1 MIPADAEYLQRA
13 REKIGR
19 YAKLAREALWR
30 QEYDKAKEY
39 WRLWHE
45 AIDEL
50 LKHLGAASGNVGRS
64 NGVTPH

>member
-1 MIPADAEYLQRA
+1 VSPADAEYLRCA

-19 YAKLAREALWR
+19 YPRLAREALWH
-30 QEYDKAKEY
+30 QEYDNTEEY

-50 LKHLGAASGNVGRS
+50 LKHLGAAPGNVGRS
-64 NGVTPH
+64 NGVTHD